1 MKKLSHTRVIF
12 GDYSPVQINRRHNV
26 WQIYL
31 WHALILR
38 IRPMVHSRD
47 WLSADFLLLNL
58 KFSLLLEQSA
68 IIARLTVGY
77 TLGCE
82 TIQLVSNSSDI
93 YPDINTYQFGC

>member
-1 MKKLSHTRVIF
+1 
-12 GDYSPVQINRRHNV
+12 
-26 WQIYL
+26 
-31 WHALILR
+31 
-38 IRPMVHSRD
+38 MVHSRD

-82 TIQLVSNSSDI
+82 TI
-93 YPDINTYQFGC
+93 